1 MVVVLIKPA
10 QTGVP
15 WVVKGRFA
23 LNRPGKYSATLKPDT
38 YMVGAFED
46 SNRNSK
52 YDEGER
58 AGVFKNFAG
67 IPLKDGETKTVNV
80 AITNELPSVLVKSP
94 DLKVV
99 EATPMVDDGKVFA
112 LADKR
117 FDPETGPLGAWEP
130 VTFQEKIGMG
140 VFQLEEYS
148 PDKIPV
154 VFVHG
159 MSGYPREFESL
170 IKCLDK
176 ERYQAWVAQYASG
189 WALEPIARG
198 LSYRLNAL
206 QRKHNVEKMYLVA
219 HSMGGLV
226 SRRMLREH
234 VESNPK
240 PFITKFVTI
249 VSPLGGMPSADMG
262 VKMAP
267 AVVPSWRDIGPR
279 SDYVRRLYEKALPAE
294 IEYSL
299 FFAFNGDDAD
309 DTVVALNSQLRKEA
323 RLEAAYLNAFQNT
336 HTGVLKDAE
345 TCKALQKTFAR

>member
-1 MVVVLIKPA
+1 V
-10 QTGVP
+10 
-15 WVVKGRFA
+15 
-23 LNRPGKYSATLKPDT
+23 
-38 YMVGAFED
+38 FE
-46 SNRNSK
+46 
-52 YDEGER
+52 
-58 AGVFKNFAG
+58 NFAG
-67 IPLKDGETKTVNV
+67 IALKEGDVKKKVDVT
-80 AITNELPSVLVKSP
+80 ITNELPSLLHHPQDV
-94 DLKVV
+94 KVV
-99 EATPMVDDGKVFA
+99 ESTPMVDDGKVFA
-112 LADKR
+112 LSDKR

-140 VFQLEEYS
+140 LFLLEPYAPE
-148 PDKIPV
+148 KIPV

-176 ERYQAWVAQYASG
+176 DRYQAWVAQYASG

-198 LSYRLNAL
+198 LSNRLNAL
-206 QRKHNVEKMYLVA
+206 QRKLGPEKMFLVA

-234 VESNPK
+234 AETNPK

-279 SDYVRRLYEKALPAE
+279 SEYVKHLYDKALASE

-299 FFAFNGDDAD
+299 FFAFNKDDAD

-323 RLEAAYLNAFQNT
+323 RHEAAYLAAFQNT

-345 TCKALQKTFAR
+345 ACKALRKTFDR